1 MINIKPKTLTVV
13 VIAMIILAGI
23 PVTSVLSSRDASI
36 LKSPYSVAPP
46 DKDDIKSTFEQIVDK
61 IYNNSDPSKEILEL
75 LSYPEIKELI
85 IDFSDEETLEI
96 LETVFSE
103 NNRLIKRQ
111 QMIKYND
118 KIQKERQKNTFQE
131 FENELN
137 IIMSSEI
144 NSLEDIENLEFISN
158 LNISKENITNGYDEW
173 ENYLSE
179 HPRFKSAIQNN
190 DMNWQLFVLAILIW
204 GFFLT
209 GSAVAFSVAF
219 ATCIM
224 LIEACVLGTFFGIIS
239 GGTFGLLLTVWEA
252 VALEGFLPLVGFL
265 KVASESE
272 LFSNISTVAE
282 FLNISYLFLEDLIEF
297 YLKYSSF
304 VQPFLIA
311 GKGSMASIIIFS
323 SFIKLWNN
331 HWIVR
336 FLGGE
341 TVFALGWIIIYVL
354 FKYLLSGNKITLNTF
369 PHCFENSANCN
380 LLHYTI
386 F

>member
-1 MINIKPKTLTVV
+1 
-13 VIAMIILAGI
+13 MIILASI
-23 PVTSVLSSRDASI
+23 PVTSVLSSKDTS
-36 LKSPYSVAPP
+36 LQKPHYSVVPP

-61 IYNNSDPSKEILEL
+61 IYNNSDPSKEISEL
-75 LSYPEIKELI
+75 LSYPEIKNTI
-85 IDFSDEETLEI
+85 RDFSDEETLEI

-158 LNISKENITNGYDEW
+158 LNISKENITNGYGEW

-204 GFFLT
+204 GFFLI
-209 GSAVAFSVAF
+209 GSAFAFSKVF

-224 LIEACVLGTFFGIIS
+224 LIEACVLGTFVGTIN

-252 VALEGFLPLVGFL
+252 VALEGFLPVVGFL
-265 KVASESE
+265 KAAAESE
-272 LFSNISTVAE
+272 YFSNFTTIAE
-282 FLNISYLFLEDLIEF
+282 LLNVSYLFLKDLIEI
-297 YLKYSSF
+297 YLKYSDF

-311 GKGSMASIIIFS
+311 GVGSMTASVVCCTSIV
-323 SFIKLWNN
+323 LWDNL
-331 HWIVR
+331 WVVR
-336 FLGGE
+336 FLGGGA
-341 TVFALGWIIIYVL
+341 VFALGWLIIYVL
-354 FKYLLSGNKITLNTF
+354 FKYLLSENKITLNTF
-369 PHCFENSANCN
+369 PHCFENSASCN
-380 LLHYTI
+380 RLFCMTS
-386 F
+386 